1 MRFPIVCHTR
11 AGSEVNITGKYLGY
25 DRPWVGFI
33 KVDLEDAIITAPFT
47 WLEGGH
53 YLNKETER
61 ALDLID
67 LPE

>member
-1 MRFPIVCHTR
+1 MNFPILCHTR
-11 AGSEVNITGKYLGY
+11 AGSEVNITGHYLGY

-47 WLEGGH
+47 WLEGGAFVDT
-53 YLNKETER
+53 ETLR